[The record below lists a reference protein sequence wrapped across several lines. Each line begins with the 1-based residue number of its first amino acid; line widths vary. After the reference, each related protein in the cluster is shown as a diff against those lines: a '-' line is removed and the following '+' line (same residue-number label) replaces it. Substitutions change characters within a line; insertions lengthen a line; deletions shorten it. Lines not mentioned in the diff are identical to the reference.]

1 MGADLTIGVAMSAS
15 FSWPEPAWLAAVP
28 PEKRDECRLRFHV
41 ALASLYANP
50 DGSPMQFSTA
60 LGLKDTTLSVVKSR
74 GKIAAE
80 TALKIEQILGRELF
94 PWEMFLPALVLDL
107 AE

>member
-1 MGADLTIGVAMSAS
+1 MEHGLTIGVAMSAP

-28 PEKRDECRLRFHV
+28 PEKRDKCLLKFHI
-41 ALASLYANP
+41 ALAALYANA
-50 DGSPMQFSTA
+50 DGSPMQLSTA
-60 LGLKDTTLSVVKSR
+60 LGLKDTALSVVKSR
-74 GKIAAE
+74 GQIGAE